1 MKTHVALPANLS
13 GLHEQEE
20 QLRQIALRWIA
31 EHADLR
37 DHIAVAEKAMDLLHY
52 TIQHG
57 PSATDDQRAVLQLAA
72 RVFNDM
78 GAAWKLV
85 ASGYFQV
92 AAMVQR
98 DVIETV
104 SLVEFFRLKPELVQV
119 WRTGDERT
127 RTNTF
132 KPWKVREAL
141 DKAMGQ
147 GPSKRS
153 AIYAMFSKLATHPTF
168 EGLQL
173 LCPNG
178 KDAAIGPYM
187 ELRQLRA
194 LLEEHAKLALQ
205 AGMTFN
211 VILPVGFLEARVMA
225 HTMITGMMDWMERY
239 HGSTFS
245 AEDRANTDRL
255 LEA

>member
-1 MKTHVALPANLS
+1 MTLPINLI
-13 GLHEQEE
+13 GLHTEEE
-20 QLRQIALRWIA
+20 QFRKIAMGWIA
-31 EHADLR
+31 EHSDLK
-37 DHIAVAEKAMDLLHY
+37 DHVAVAEKAMDLLHY
-52 TIQHG
+52 TIHHG
-57 PSATDDQRAVLQLAA
+57 SSATDDQRAVLQLGA
-72 RVFNDM
+72 RVFNDL
-78 GAAWKLV
+78 GAALKLI

-104 SLVEFFRLKPELVQV
+104 SLVEYFRLRTELVTL
-119 WRTGDERT
+119 WRTGDEHT
-127 RTNTF
+127 RSDTF
-132 KPWKVREAL
+132 KPWKVRKAL
-141 DKAMGQ
+141 DEAMGK

-153 AIYAMFSKLATHPTF
+153 AIYAKFSKLATHPTY

-178 KDAAIGPYM
+178 KDAAVGPYM
-187 ELRQLRA
+187 ELTQLRA

-205 AGMTFN
+205 AGMAFN

-225 HTMITGMMDWMERY
+225 HTMITAMMEWMARY
-239 HGSTFS
+239 QGTKFS

-255 LEA
+255 LDA